1 MMVLANFTLEN
12 EMDQILAYKKSIRI
26 GELLGLSISTQTT
39 FATAVSE
46 VSREV
51 IDKAKNAVAEIGAA
65 AEGDRFFLFARIT
78 CTAEQQMV
86 SNNEGFEYARKLVPV
101 LDISTADDH
110 FAALLKLAI
119 PRANQLTAQKIS
131 VIRLQI
137 EKEGPSSA
145 YEEVKLRNAQLS
157 HLNQQQQLNLEQAM
171 LLDQKK
177 SDFLSLAGH
186 EINTPLTVLHSYLQI
201 ALQTGKTD
209 PDARDLYLS
218 KAIYQSVKLTK
229 IVQQLLD
236 LTKIE
241 QGQLSYSKSSISF
254 TEFLQEVTDG
264 LAALVPNHVLTIQQ
278 GQEATIFMDQLR
290 IEQVLQNLIVNAAKY
305 SAPGTTIYL
314 RTGIRDGH
322 FSVEIEDEGIGMEE
336 KIFPDIFNK
345 FYRSEDIQKKYHGLG
360 MGLYVTSKIVED
372 HHGTIEVSS
381 KVGIGSTF
389 TVLIPL
395 PD

>member
-1 MMVLANFTLEN
+1 MMVLANFSLEN

-51 IDKAKNAVAEIGAA
+51 IDKAKNAIAEIGTAT
-65 AEGDRFFLFARIT
+65 EGDRFSLFARIT

-101 LDISTADDH
+101 LDISIAKD
-110 FAALLKLAI
+110 ALVAVLKLAI
-119 PRANQLTAQKIS
+119 PRANKLNAQKIS
-131 VIRLQI
+131 MIKLQI
-137 EKEGPSSA
+137 ENEGPSSA
-145 YEEVKLRNAQLS
+145 YEEIKLRNAQLS
-157 HLNQQQQLNLEQAM
+157 HLNQQQQLNLEQAIM
-171 LLDQKK
+171 LDQKK

-201 ALQTGKTD
+201 ALQTGKAD
-209 PDARDLYLS
+209 PEARDRYLS
-218 KAIYQSVKLTK
+218 KAIYQSAKLTK

-241 QGQLSYSKSSISF
+241 QGQLNYTKSDISF
-254 TEFLQEVTDG
+254 NSFLEEITDG
-264 LAALVPNHVLTIQQ
+264 LTALVPNHVLTVQT
-278 GQEATIFMDQLR
+278 GQEAIIFMDQLR

-305 SAPGTTIYL
+305 SEPGTNIYL
-314 RTGIRDGH
+314 RTALRGDQLL
-322 FSVEIEDEGIGMEE
+322 VEVEDEGIGMDE

-345 FYRSEDIQKKYHGLG
+345 FYRNENVQQKYHGLG
-360 MGLYVTSKIVED
+360 MGLFVTSKIVAD
-372 HHGTIEVSS
+372 HHGTIEVISA
-381 KVGIGSTF
+381 VGKGSRF
-389 TVLIPL
+389 SVLIPFVR
-395 PD
+395 